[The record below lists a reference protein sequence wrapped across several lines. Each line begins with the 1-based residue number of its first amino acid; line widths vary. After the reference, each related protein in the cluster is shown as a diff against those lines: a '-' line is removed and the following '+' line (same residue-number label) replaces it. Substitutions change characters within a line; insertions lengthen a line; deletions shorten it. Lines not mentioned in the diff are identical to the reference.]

1 MERVEEEWGKVERV
15 DEELSGTYLKEK
27 SDVVCEKVFT
37 YVRKRSVVRQRTYH
51 VTRNT

>member
-27 SDVVCEKVFT
+27 SDVVSEKAFT
-37 YVRKRSVVRQRTYH
+37 YVRIWSVVRRRT
-51 VTRNT
+51 